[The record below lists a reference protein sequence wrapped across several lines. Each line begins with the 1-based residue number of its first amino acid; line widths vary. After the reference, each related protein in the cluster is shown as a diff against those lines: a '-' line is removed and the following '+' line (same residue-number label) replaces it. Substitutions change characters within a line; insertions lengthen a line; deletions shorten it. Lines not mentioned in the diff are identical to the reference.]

1 MPSALITSEPVTI
14 ESTASGAPQPA
25 ADIAADAALV
35 LAALSRLQ
43 TAARADRMALDRL
56 RDSLG
61 GLAYAIAQA
70 KAMFAAPGDAEHKPD
85 MTALLDQFE
94 HQVDAMIET
103 AGGRAGAAAVM
114 PEPAQRAATFEA
126 AAMVAEPPA
135 TAAAEADQVP
145 TVSSVVSGLGNGEP
159 DLAAADAAP
168 GTGSTPHQTPSVA
181 ELKAMVEALSA
192 EPLRSTVEQP
202 APVAEDVVTPV
213 ETATPPAE
221 TTPPIVE
228 AALPP
233 ADIAPTEAALDVPPT
248 QPATLAAE
256 NLAPSVKAVEPPP
269 ELGMAEATS
278 PPAEAAMPPVEAALP
293 PAEPEP
299 PHVETALPPVELE
312 LPPIEAALQPVEPEP
327 QPVEA
332 ALPQAEPEPPPVE
345 AALPPPPTE
354 PPSVEA
360 AFPTVEAE
368 APAVEA
374 SPPAPEVTTLP
385 WSIPQG
391 NLVIAD
397 LLASYQQMEARPIP
411 PPDEGTA
418 VIFAPRAEPVAG
430 PIEPVDTSNVAI
442 EPQPAA
448 EAAPAVELAP
458 SAEIVEAP
466 AAAVT
471 PPPAAEA
478 PPPAAETPPIEQT
491 VAEAMLT
498 DPDFDPSD
506 LLFGPDPEPDP
517 AAFLLEP
524 EPPQTT
530 APAQPNTAVELP
542 PPAEP
547 ARDPLAPLKAMSEAE
562 RIAIFS

>member
-14 ESTASGAPQPA
+14 ESTASDAPQPA
-25 ADIAADAALV
+25 TDIAADAALV

-43 TAARADRMALDRL
+43 TAARADRVALDRL

-70 KAMFAAPGDAEHKPD
+70 KAMFAAPGGDEHKPD

-94 HQVDAMIET
+94 HQVDAMIDT
-103 AGGRAGAAAVM
+103 AGGRAGATAVIPEPTQQAAV
-114 PEPAQRAATFEA
+114 
-126 AAMVAEPPA
+126 VEPPVVVHEELA
-135 TAAAEADQVP
+135 TTPAEADQVP
-145 TVSSVVSGLGNGEP
+145 TVSGVVSGLGNGEP
-159 DLAAADAAP
+159 ELAASDAFPSA
-168 GTGSTPHQTPSVA
+168 GSTPHQSPSVA

-192 EPLRSTVEQP
+192 EPPLLTGEPP
-202 APVAEDVVTPV
+202 APAAEDAAAPV
-213 ETATPPAE
+213 ETAGPPAE
-221 TTPPIVE
+221 AALPIVE

-233 ADIAPTEAALDVPPT
+233 ADVAPPEAAPDVPFAPPVDHT
-248 QPATLAAE
+248 AETLA
-256 NLAPSVKAVEPPP
+256 PAVEAAAPVEIATVPEDPSAEAAAPPP
-269 ELGMAEATS
+269 DLGMAEPA
-278 PPAEAAMPPVEAALP
+278 PPPVEAAMPPVE
-293 PAEPEP
+293 PE
-299 PHVETALPPVELE
+299 
-312 LPPIEAALQPVEPEP
+312 
-327 QPVEA
+327 
-332 ALPQAEPEPPPVE
+332 PPVE
-345 AALPPPPTE
+345 AAPSPPEPESQLVEAVLPPAELEPPPVGAVLPPPELE

-360 AFPTVEAE
+360 ALPAVAAE

-374 SPPAPEVTTLP
+374 TSPAPEAKTFP

-418 VIFAPRAEPVAG
+418 VIFAPRTEPFAA
-430 PIEPVDTSNVAI
+430 PIEPVDTSSVTI
-442 EPQPAA
+442 EPQAPTETA
-448 EAAPAVELAP
+448 AAPIMELAP
-458 SAEIVEAP
+458 SAEIAEAP
-466 AAAVT
+466 AATAVV
-471 PPPAAEA
+471 PSPAAEV

-530 APAQPNTAVELP
+530 PPQPATAAEQQ